1 MATYQSR
8 FHKLNMKQLRVEVG
22 KLTTE
27 LNINLME
34 YRETGK
40 TEPVFESVLERLQAK
55 GGAPRKTKT
64 FKGFVGKGSRLN
76 KAELIEYA
84 EDLQRMISWDT
95 FTPKGKK
102 KRQEAEEKAWK
113 TFRKT
118 HPTWTREQYENALS
132 ILPKLK
138 DLMDENYAELLEM
151 YKEASAKGVEKEEF
165 ESLLQQVYDSSTG
178 QSLTAEDV
186 IDKLRYKVDEAITNK
201 YIENMS

>member
-8 FHKLNMKQLRVEVG
+8 FYKLNMKQLRLEVG

-55 GGAPRKTKT
+55 GGAPHRTKT

-102 KRQEAEEKAWK
+102 KRQEAEEKAWR
-113 TFRKT
+113 TFKKL
-118 HPTWTREQYENALS
+118 HPEWTKEQYKSALN

-138 DLMDENYAELLEM
+138 DLLDENYAEMLEL
-151 YKEASAKGVEKEEF
+151 YRDAQTKGVDDSVF
-165 ESLLQQVYDSSTG
+165 ESMLQETYDYATG
-178 QSLTAEDV
+178 KGLSAEDV
-186 IDKLRYKVDEAITNK
+186 IDSVKRKIGK
-201 YIENMS
+201 YSELTQHW